1 MFVVFRIIY
10 MNLSLSTLKLHKEI
24 VGWQWNSG
32 RGARNNTL
40 KSFLQLRSES
50 PAAKLCWRTVTSVKI
65 MVSKKIEERPWGR
78 FEQFVHN
85 EPCSVKL
92 LYVKASSRLSLQY
105 HNRRKE
111 FWKVI
116 RGPVD
121 VQIGDD
127 VITGN
132 EGDEF
137 EIPVGVKHRLQGLS
151 SHGIILEISF
161 GDFDEQDIVRLDDD
175 FGRAR

>member
-1 MFVVFRIIY
+1 MLV
-10 MNLSLSTLKLHKEI
+10 TKKE
-24 VGWQWNSG
+24 
-32 RGARNNTL
+32 
-40 KSFLQLRSES
+40 EH
-50 PAAKLCWRTVTSVKI
+50 
-65 MVSKKIEERPWGR
+65 RPWGR

-116 RGPVD
+116 RGPIGVT
-121 VQIGDD
+121 IGDETF
-127 VITGN
+127 TGN

-137 EIPVGVKHRLQGLS
+137 EIPVGAKHRLEGLS
-151 SHGIILEISF
+151 SHGIVLEISF
-161 GDFDEQDIVRLDDD
+161 GDFDENDIVRLEDD

>member
-1 MFVVFRIIY
+1 MV
-10 MNLSLSTLKLHKEI
+10 TKKE
-24 VGWQWNSG
+24 
-32 RGARNNTL
+32 
-40 KSFLQLRSES
+40 EH
-50 PAAKLCWRTVTSVKI
+50 
-65 MVSKKIEERPWGR
+65 RPWGR

-85 EPCSVKL
+85 EQCTVKL

-105 HNRRKE
+105 HKNRKE

-116 RGPVD
+116 RGPVG
-121 VQIGDD
+121 VQIGDENF
-127 VITGN
+127 TGN

-137 EIPVGVKHRLQGLS
+137 EVPAGAKHRLQGLS

-161 GDFDEQDIVRLDDD
+161 GDFDENDIVRLDDD